1 VSGNGSAF
9 EFPCD
14 VPVKVFGRNDEA
26 FRKAVTDIARLCFP
40 DLEDVQVRER
50 LSRGDRFLSITL
62 TVWVEE
68 RMQIDALYTALTAHA
83 DVLMVL

>member
-1 VSGNGSAF
+1 VTENGSAF

-14 VPVKVFGRNDEA
+14 VPVKVFGRNGDA
-26 FRKAVTDIARLCFP
+26 FRNAVLEIAKVHFP
-40 DLEDVQVRER
+40 DFEDDRLSER

-62 TVWVEE
+62 NVWVEE
-68 RMQIDALYTALTAHA
+68 RERIDALYTALSAHA